1 MMIHSSL
8 YANRTRQRKQNRC
21 RATNFLVDPA
31 LCYHQSTMEELEKD
45 LKKQLKKHLRGV
57 GGSTIENLVKRLGG
71 LPAERVLLS
80 TDIGV
85 ALAAT
90 NLRAA
95 VEMLKAAPEVSRLID
110 AGDLRVWGEAGKR
123 LSATSPDAAIAFFQ
137 SSSATLEAIPEEMRS
152 PVLRLVNKQAALS
165 ANTAVETFNSASRVI
180 ESISDHENVA
190 QILTICLELARHSVK
205 HSNDLFLAA
214 PQVMSQIEANRDAEL
229 TKRALKL
236 TAAFAFRSGGTAADF
251 FTELPAVINAADQSS
266 VQRLLDITES
276 YLDRSGGVALQYFKA
291 ASRVLIIAGN
301 EAFERWTALARRVG
315 MQGNAASY
323 HFMKQSPH
331 IVAELAARVGPQRR
345 TQAVSA
351 VLEIVEEISQRSTI
365 AAVECFKASPLALT
379 AASLGQFRDWARR
392 GLEKATENS
401 RRVQAYYSLESKA
414 SQEALF
420 KIEGGLTLDSV
431 AHTLRLYVEGLTG
444 RSLHIASLASIPDEA
459 KIGDGSTIYLPS
471 VVAEFE
477 DERENF
483 RLFKVLAAHGAG
495 QIEFLTFGHDAP
507 ETVAAL
513 DEIRGAFQQR
523 RGDMSEARDTAE
535 RETAGADFLQVLAQF
550 PNTDLATRLFTT
562 IENGRIDFL
571 LRTVYRGIRRD
582 LDFVRRRL
590 MERRPNVEDIPAEL
604 LPFELLFQL
613 AICGGPTPEALRS
626 YPTVVRELDR
636 ILGTYIF
643 REDATVADSL
653 IATRHVYEFFVEQP
667 SQSDAQG
674 GETGESGGEQSDEAS
689 LAEADA
695 EQSGKRQQIEVR
707 DDPFSLWNSGQQQD
721 ISPDQDIFNRLHG
734 PESPEQDLEK
744 GDRAFY
750 YDERDRE
757 LADYRT
763 RWCRIIERGGS
774 RGSRA
779 FVELVRSR
787 YAGVISSI
795 RYQFQLMRPEN
806 LRRIRGEID
815 GADYD
820 LQAVIDYALDKRST
834 GLSGDRLYTRELRRE
849 RDVAVSFLLDMSS
862 STARTITRYPNHPYT
877 QPGQRI
883 IDIEKE
889 GLVLMSE
896 ALEAVGDA
904 YSMQGFTSEGR
915 RNVKFYIIKDFSEG
929 YSAEVERRIGG
940 ISYQNNTRL
949 GAAIRHATTRL
960 SRQDARTKLLIV
972 LSDGRPYDHDYG
984 DSRYAREDTRMALRQ
999 ARIEGIT
1006 PFCITIDRESED
1018 QLKNMYG
1025 EVGYTIIDD
1034 VLSLPERLPGIYS
1047 RLTT

>member
-1 MMIHSSL
+1 M
-8 YANRTRQRKQNRC
+8 
-21 RATNFLVDPA
+21 V
-31 LCYHQSTMEELEKD
+31 
-45 LKKQLKKHLRGV
+45 
-57 GGSTIENLVKRLGG
+57 
-71 LPAERVLLS
+71 
-80 TDIGV
+80 
-85 ALAAT
+85 
-90 NLRAA
+90 AA
-95 VEMLKAAPEVSRLID
+95 V
-110 AGDLRVWGEAGKR
+110 
-123 LSATSPDAAIAFFQ
+123 
-137 SSSATLEAIPEEMRS
+137 
-152 PVLRLVNKQAALS
+152 
-165 ANTAVETFNSASRVI
+165 
-180 ESISDHENVA
+180 
-190 QILTICLELARHSVK
+190 
-205 HSNDLFLAA
+205 
-214 PQVMSQIEANRDAEL
+214 
-229 TKRALKL
+229 
-236 TAAFAFRSGGTAADF
+236 
-251 FTELPAVINAADQSS
+251 
-266 VQRLLDITES
+266 
-276 YLDRSGGVALQYFKA
+276 LQ
-291 ASRVLIIAGN
+291 
-301 EAFERWTALARRVG
+301 
-315 MQGNAASY
+315 
-323 HFMKQSPH
+323 
-331 IVAELAARVGPQRR
+331 
-345 TQAVSA
+345 
-351 VLEIVEEISQRSTI
+351 IVEEIAERSTI
-365 AAVECFKASPLALT
+365 AAVECFKASPLALR

-392 GLEKATENS
+392 GLEKTAENS

-444 RSLHIASLASIPDEA
+444 RSLHISSMASIPDEA
-459 KIGDGSTIYLPS
+459 KIGDGTTIYLPS

-495 QIEFLTFGHDAP
+495 QIEFRTFVEDAP
-507 ETVAAL
+507 ETAVARG
-513 DEIRGAFQQR
+513 EIKAAFQHR
-523 RGDMSEARDTAE
+523 SDETRAASEDRVTTGPDFAR
-535 RETAGADFLQVLAQF
+535 VLAEF
-550 PNTDLATRLFTT
+550 PNPDLATRLFTT

-582 LDFVRRRL
+582 LDFVRSRL
-590 MERRPNVEDIPAEL
+590 MERRPVVEDIPAEL

-613 AICGGPTPEALRS
+613 AICGGATPDARRA
-626 YPTVVRELDR
+626 YPTVIRELER
-636 ILGTYIF
+636 ILFNYIF
-643 REDATVADSL
+643 REHATVADSL
-653 IATRHVYEFFVEQP
+653 IATRYVYQFFVEQP
-667 SQSDAQG
+667 SQTDTESDQA
-674 GETGESGGEQSDEAS
+674 
-689 LAEADA
+689 AE
-695 EQSGKRQQIEVR
+695 EGQSGELGDESSTADSDSERSGQPQQLEVR
-707 DDPFSLWNSGQQQD
+707 NDPFSQWNSGQQQEM
-721 ISPDQDIFNRLHG
+721 SPDQDIFNRLHA

-750 YDERDRE
+750 YDEWDRE

-774 RGSRA
+774 RGSRS
-779 FVELVRSR
+779 FVEMVRSR

-815 GADYD
+815 GEDYD

-834 GLSGDRLYTRELRRE
+834 GLIDDRLYTRKLRRE

-862 STARTITRYPNHPYT
+862 STARTISRYPNYPYT

-915 RNVKFYIIKDFSEG
+915 RNVKFYLIKDFSES
-929 YSAEVERRIGG
+929 YSAEVERRIGA

-960 SRQDARTKLLIV
+960 ARQDARTKLMIV

-999 ARIEGIT
+999 ARVEGIT

-1018 QLKNMYG
+1018 QLRDMYG

-1047 RLTT
+1047 KLTT

>member
-1 MMIHSSL
+1 
-8 YANRTRQRKQNRC
+8 
-21 RATNFLVDPA
+21 
-31 LCYHQSTMEELEKD
+31 MEELEKEV
-45 LKKQLKKHLRGV
+45 KKQLRKHLRGV
-57 GGSTIENLVKRLGG
+57 GGPTIENLVKRLGG
-71 LPAERVLLS
+71 LPYEKVLLT

-85 ALAAT
+85 MLAGA
-90 NLRAA
+90 NLRAG
-95 VEMLKAAPEVSRLID
+95 VEMLKAAPEVSRLIE
-110 AGDLRVWGEAGKR
+110 AGDIRVWGEAGKR
-123 LSATSPDAAIAFFQ
+123 LSATNADSAIGFFQ
-137 SSSATLEAIPEEMRS
+137 TSTAVLAAIPEDMRS

-165 ANTAVETFNSASRVI
+165 ANTAIECFKSAPTVI
-180 ESISDHENVA
+180 ATIKDHEDIA

-205 HSNDLFLAA
+205 HSNDLFLTA
-214 PQVMSQIEANRDAEL
+214 PQVISQIESHSNEQSGQL
-229 TKRALKL
+229 IKRALTL
-236 TAAFAFRSGGTAADF
+236 TSSFAFRSGGTATEF
-251 FTELPAVINAADQSS
+251 FNELPAVIIGADRTS
-266 VQRLLDITES
+266 VERLFDITES

-291 ASRVLIIAGN
+291 ASRVLTIAGKDS
-301 EAFERWTALARRVG
+301 FERWTALAKRVAL
-315 MQGNAASY
+315 QGNAASY

-331 IVAELAARVGPQRR
+331 IVAELATRLNAQRR
-345 TQAVSA
+345 AEVVAA
-351 VLEIVEEISQRSTI
+351 VLEIVEEIAERSTI
-365 AAVECFKASPLALT
+365 AAVECFKASPLALR

-392 GLEKATENS
+392 GLEKTSENS

-459 KIGDGSTIYLPS
+459 KIGDGNTIFLPS

-495 QIEFLTFGHDAP
+495 QIEFLTFAADAP
-507 ETVAAL
+507 ETMAAMA
-513 DEIRGAFQQR
+513 EIRSAFKHR
-523 RGDMSEARDTAE
+523 RKDTTASLAE
-535 RETAGADFLQVLAQF
+535 TPVSDRTDFVRVLAEF
-550 PNTDLATRLFTT
+550 PNPDLATRLFTT

-582 LDFVRRRL
+582 LDFVRGRL
-590 MERRPNVEDIPAEL
+590 TERRPSVEDIPAEL

-613 AICGGPTPEALRS
+613 AVCGGATPDAKRS
-626 YPTVVRELDR
+626 YPTVVRELER
-636 ILGTYIF
+636 ILAEF
-643 REDATVADSL
+643 VFLKDATVADSL
-653 IATRHVYEFFVEQP
+653 MATRHVYELFVEQP
-667 SQSDAQG
+667 SQSDSQS
-674 GETGESGGEQSDEAS
+674 EETSQTGEGSEAGDDSS
-689 LAEADA
+689 LAETDA
-695 EQSGKRQQIEVR
+695 EQTGQRQQIEVR
-707 DDPFSLWNSGQQQD
+707 DDPFSLWNSGQQQE
-721 ISPDQDIFNRLHG
+721 INPEQDIFNRING

-750 YDERDRE
+750 YDEWDRE

-763 RWCRIIERGGS
+763 RWCRIIERGGA
-774 RGSRA
+774 RGSRS

-795 RYQFQLMRPEN
+795 RHQFQLMRPEN

-815 GADYD
+815 GEDYD

-834 GLSGDRLYTRELRRE
+834 GLIDDRLYTRKLRRE

-862 STARTITRYPNHPYT
+862 STARTISRYPNHPYT

-896 ALEAVGDA
+896 ALEAVGDS

-915 RNVKFYIIKDFSEG
+915 RNVKFYLIKDFSES
-929 YSAEVERRIGG
+929 YSAVVERRIGG

-960 SRQDARTKLLIV
+960 AQQDARTKLMIV

-999 ARIEGIT
+999 ARVEGIT

-1018 QLKNMYG
+1018 QLRDMYG